1 MADDPVTQWLQA
13 LQANDPAAAQKL
25 WERYFE
31 RLVRFALTR
40 LPDQFRRAADEEDVA
55 LSAFHSFCLGVE
67 RGRFPQ
73 LQDREDLWR
82 LLLTITARKA
92 QFQVRHQTRHKRG
105 GGKVLGESALQRA
118 GADPHEAAGLGQVPG
133 DEPTPE
139 LAAEVAE
146 ECRRLLNLLE
156 DEALRSVALLKME
169 GYTVEEIAQRV
180 GCARRS
186 VERRL
191 QLIRKTWAEAA
202 ALEEGPA

>member
-1 MADDPVTQWLQA
+1 MADDPVTQWLYA
-13 LQANDPAAAQKL
+13 LQGGDSAAAQKL

-40 LPDQFRRAADEEDVA
+40 LPGQFRRAADEEDVA

-73 LQDREDLWR
+73 LADREDLWR

-92 QFQVRHQTRHKRG
+92 QVQVRHQTRQKRG
-105 GGKVLGESALQRA
+105 GGKVVGESGLRKADADSPDA
-118 GADPHEAAGLGQVPG
+118 GGLGQILGP
-133 DEPTPE
+133 EPTPE

-146 ECRRLLNLLE
+146 ECQRLMNLLG
-156 DEALRSVALLKME
+156 DEVLRSIALLKME
-169 GYTVEEIAQRV
+169 GYTVDEIAERV

-191 QLIRKTWAEAA
+191 QLIRKTWTDAA
-202 ALEEGPA
+202 PPEEGPA